1 MKIEYEAT
9 FIDINKDE
17 IRARLKAAGAEL
29 IKPEFLMKRVVFE
42 LPTGHE
48 INGGWLRVRDEGDKI
63 TMSLKVVD
71 GDKIENQKEIQ
82 LKIDN
87 FEEGITFL
95 ESLGAKQKAFQESR
109 RELWAL
115 DEAEVTIDEWPYL
128 EPYVEVEG
136 QSEEIVK
143 SVSAKLGFDY
153 SQALFCAA
161 DTLYNKKY
169 GVPNNIINH
178 DTPLITFA
186 GPNPFAKY
194 ERR

>member
-1 MKIEYEAT
+1 MNIEYEAT
-9 FIDINKDE
+9 FINIDKDE
-17 IRARLKAAGAEL
+17 IRTRLKAAGAQL
-29 IKPEFLMKRVVFE
+29 IKPEFLMKRIVFE
-42 LPTGHE
+42 LPVGHE
-48 INGGWLRVRDEGDKI
+48 IPGAWLRVRDEGDKI

-87 FEEGITFL
+87 FEEGVALL
-95 ESLGAKQKAFQESR
+95 EATGARQKAFQESR

-115 DEAEVTIDEWPYL
+115 DGTEITIDEWPFL

-143 SVSAKLGFDY
+143 AVSSKLGFDY
-153 SQALFCAA
+153 SEALFCSV

-169 GVPNNIINH
+169 GTPNEIINH
-178 DTPLITFA
+178 HTPLITFA
-186 GPNPFAKY
+186 GPNPFINWKLK
-194 ERR
+194 